1 MNMFF
6 GFSYRLDKFENKVQ
20 PPSDFFLNS
29 ISNKLGAC
37 LNNLPWWIITHQHQL
52 QKKFGLSKVLN
63 EVQSLT
69 LAYIIVGRRGIF
81 FLSSSDIA
89 FLPKFSCI
97 FWILKDSLLDKN
109 SVGLGHCWILS
120 YVLLLLYNIW
130 ISRQIHK
137 TAAPVV
143 GYIVNR
149 INEVQ

>member
-109 SVGLGHCWILS
+109 SVGLGLCWILS
-120 YVLLLLYNIW
+120 YFFY
-130 ISRQIHK
+130 
-137 TAAPVV
+137 
-143 GYIVNR
+143 YITFESPAKFTKQLR
-149 INEVQ
+149 LWLAIL